1 MSVSNNKTLKSI
13 YTFTFGRNLYTIR
26 LSDIKKATLLQH
38 VFSEKANDTEDIVK
52 TIYIF
57 AVTGDLIDSVDKDEP
72 PTNEVIIEVKA
83 EENDYASLYKVYIDL
98 IDKWDTFHS
107 SAL

>member
-1 MSVSNNKTLKSI
+1 MSTPTNKTLKSI

-26 LSDIKKATLLQH
+26 LSDIKKATLLKH
-38 VFSEKANDTEDIVK
+38 VFTEKVNDTEDIIK

-57 AVTGDLIDSVDKDEP
+57 SVTGDLITSIDKDEP
-72 PTNEVIIEVKA
+72 PTNEIIIEVKA
-83 EENDYASLYKVYIDL
+83 EENDYASLYKVYVDL
-98 IDKWDTFHS
+98 IDKWDNFHS